1 MHPAAR
7 EGGFDLMFAF
17 LTAPESCDQNLEP
30 EVRIA
35 DAAPADLVRTTDLG
49 LGVGVE
55 LDLADPEHWRSVS
68 VHRWDETD
76 LALVD
81 AVIGPD
87 AVRRLSEL
95 RADLLGSG
103 RTRAESEL
111 SIEFTPARAWRRIA
125 VIDALDWWLQLP
137 LDQALL
143 DAERAVVR
151 AQAAKSLP
159 AGLLRRDLTDQALV
173 LARRSADGFADYLTE
188 LTRSASSLPR
198 ALFSGLSRL
207 VNGYAA
213 LGRRVVDGPDEE
225 LGAVAHAWQSL
236 NAAVPVVSTF
246 KLSDQSV
253 TYQSSDTPRAGSGML
268 TSSVDP
274 RQLRARI
281 VDTDVQVQEIRMVMS
296 REGSAVRVIVPAF
309 GSRQQSAVLADRLMV
324 RLVDTRSGAAHE
336 PVLLTLRSG
345 RAAQRLGVR
354 APVFTE
360 VVPLRGAPLE
370 YLRADVFDPD
380 SEATPAQTDSDSALL
395 RQRRAQFVLGEWRRA
410 AAEARLSRGQKVR
423 HRRLARLV
431 DVLTQTS
438 ADGDEPVFL
447 GGPTTAEIG
456 HLIERAGVES
466 PSPVAGRPWFRS
478 VEGAGELLVAE
489 LAAVH
494 ANR

>member
-1 MHPAAR
+1 
-7 EGGFDLMFAF
+7 MFAF
-17 LTAPESCDQNLEP
+17 LTASDRSDQGLEP

-35 DAAPADLVRTTDLG
+35 EATPADLVRTTDLG
-49 LGVGVE
+49 LGIDVE
-55 LDLADPEHWRSVS
+55 VDLADPERWRSVS

-76 LALVD
+76 LVLLE

-87 AVRRLSEL
+87 AVRRLGQR
-95 RADLLGSG
+95 RADLLASG
-103 RTRAESEL
+103 LPHVESEL
-111 SIEFTPARAWRRIA
+111 SVEFTPARPWRRIA

-159 AGLLRRDLTDQALV
+159 TGLLRRDLTDQALV
-173 LARRSADGFADYLTE
+173 LARRSAEGLADYLTE
-188 LTRSASSLPR
+188 LTESVSSLPR
-198 ALFSGLSRL
+198 ALFSGLSHL

-213 LGRRVVDGPDEE
+213 LGRQVDGPDDE
-225 LGAVAHAWQSL
+225 LGSVAHAWQSL
-236 NAAVPVVSTF
+236 KAAVPVVATF
-246 KLSDQSV
+246 KLPDHSV
-253 TYQSSDTPRAGSGML
+253 TYRLSDKLISGSVAL
-268 TSSVDP
+268 ASSVDP

-281 VDTDVQVQEIRMVMS
+281 VDTDVQAQEIRMVMS
-296 REGSAVRVIVPAF
+296 QEGSAVRVIVPAF
-309 GSRQQSAVLADRLMV
+309 GSHRQSAVLADRLMV
-324 RLVDTRSGAAHE
+324 RLVDNRSGAAHE

-345 RAAQRLGVR
+345 REAERLGVR
-354 APVFTE
+354 TPVFTE
-360 VVPLRGAPLE
+360 VVPLHGAPLE

-380 SEATPAQTDSDSALL
+380 SEATPARTDTDGALL

-423 HRRLARLV
+423 YRRLARLV

-438 ADGDEPVFL
+438 ADADEPVFL
-447 GGPTTAEIG
+447 GGPTPAEIRQ
-456 HLIERAGVES
+456 LIERTGVES
-466 PSPVAGRPWFRS
+466 PAPTAGHRWFTS
-478 VEGAGELLVAE
+478 VEGAGDLLVAE